1 MNAIRRYL
9 PLPLLLVTA
18 LVGLPAA
25 AQSRSKAKPRTPAA
39 AKTVTPA
46 PAKATPANATL
57 KTVQDRRSEGHFP
70 RFTLGIELPDIP
82 AFEAKASRVVV
93 MKAVDDLGTN
103 LVRED
108 AGEARLEP
116 TQRGQFGKPKEGPAP
131 PTIVFAEMKNPPRK
145 ATTLKEVSGEIEL
158 YVPGRDPNG
167 EADFPKILSMAGKPL
182 VHPALKANGV
192 EISVLSQPQIEA
204 ERKKA
209 GDAERAK
216 AKKEGITDDETIK
229 SMVEYAVDSFP
240 KGGEGQIVLRVK
252 DPKKAIQDFKMADGE
267 GNPQFNGKSD
277 EAGFT
282 ILEFWGDKPKPD
294 WSMKVLM
301 QSDTSLVRHTFV
313 FRDVPL
319 P

>member
-1 MNAIRRYL
+1 MNATRN
-9 PLPLLLVTA
+9 PLPLLLVMA
-18 LVGLPAA
+18 LVAAPAV
-25 AQSRSKAKPRTPAA
+25 AQSKAKPKPAA
-39 AKTVTPA
+39 AAKAAAPA

-70 RFTLGIELPDIP
+70 RCTLGIELPDIP
-82 AFEAKASRVVV
+82 AHEARASRVVV

-108 AGEARLEP
+108 AAGALLEP
-116 TQRGQFGKPKEGPAP
+116 TQRGSLGKPKEGPAP
-131 PTIVFAEMKNPPRK
+131 PTIVFAELKNPPRK

-158 YVPGRDPNG
+158 YIPGRDPNG
-167 EADFPKILSMAGKPL
+167 EAGFPKILSLAGKPL
-182 VHPALKANGV
+182 AHAALKANGV
-192 EISVLSQPQIEA
+192 EISVLSQAQIEA

-216 AKKEGITDDETIK
+216 ARKEGVTDEDTIK
-229 SMVEYAVDSFP
+229 SMVEHAVDSFP
-240 KGGEGQIVLRVK
+240 KGGEGQVVLRVK

-277 EAGFT
+277 QAGLT

-294 WSMKVLM
+294 WAMKVLM
-301 QSDTSLVRHTFV
+301 QSDRSLVRHTFV
-313 FRDVPL
+313 FKDVPL

>member
-1 MNAIRRYL
+1 MNAARN
-9 PLPLLLVTA
+9 PLPLLFALA
-18 LVGLPAA
+18 LVAAPAA
-25 AQSRSKAKPRTPAA
+25 AQSKAKSKPKPAAA
-39 AKTVTPA
+39 AKTATPV
-46 PAKATPANATL
+46 PAKATPANAML
-57 KTVQDRRSEGHFP
+57 KTVQDRRSDGHFA
-70 RFTLGIELPDIP
+70 RCTLGIELPDIP
-82 AFEAKASRVVV
+82 AVEAKASRVVV

-116 TQRGQFGKPKEGPAP
+116 TQRGQFGKPKDGPAP
-131 PTIVFAEMKNPPRK
+131 PTIVFAELKNPPRK
-145 ATTLKEVSGEIEL
+145 AKVLKEVSGEMEL
-158 YVPGRDPNG
+158 YVPSRDPNG
-167 EADFPKILSMAGKPL
+167 EAAFPKILSMAGKPL
-182 VHPALKANGV
+182 GHPALKANGV
-192 EISVLSQPQIEA
+192 EITVLSQDQIA
-204 ERKKA
+204 GERKKA

-216 AKKEGITDDETIK
+216 AKKEGITDEETVR

-277 EAGFT
+277 EAGLT

-294 WSMKVLM
+294 WTMKVLM

>member
-1 MNAIRRYL
+1 VNATRNS
-9 PLPLLLVTA
+9 LPLLFLIA
-18 LVGLPAA
+18 LVAAPAA
-25 AQSRSKAKPRTPAA
+25 AQSKAKSKSKPAA
-39 AKTVTPA
+39 PAKTATPA

-57 KTVQDRRSEGHFP
+57 KTVQDRRSDGHFA
-70 RFTLGIELPDIP
+70 RCTLGIELPDIP
-82 AFEAKASRVVV
+82 AVEAKASRVVV
-93 MKAVDDLGTN
+93 MKAIDDLGTN
-103 LVRED
+103 LLLDD
-108 AGEARLEP
+108 AANARLEP

-131 PTIVFAEMKNPPRK
+131 PTIIFAEMKNPPRK
-145 ATTLKEVSGEIEL
+145 ARVLKEVSGEIEL
-158 YVPGRDPNG
+158 YIPSRDPNG
-167 EADFPKILSMAGKPL
+167 EAGFPKILSMAGKPL
-182 VHPALKANGV
+182 AHAALKANGI
-192 EISVLSQPQIEA
+192 EIAVLSEDQIAA

-216 AKKEGITDDETIK
+216 AKKEGITDEETIR

-277 EAGFT
+277 AAGLT

-294 WSMKVLM
+294 WTMKVLI

-313 FRDVPL
+313 FKDIPL

>member
-1 MNAIRRYL
+1 MKVTRN
-9 PLPLLLVTA
+9 PLPLLLVMA
-18 LVGLPAA
+18 LVAAPAA
-25 AQSRSKAKPRTPAA
+25 AQSKAKPKTKPATA
-39 AKTVTPA
+39 AKTATPA

>member
-1 MNAIRRYL
+1 MNAARN
-9 PLPLLLVTA
+9 PLPLLLVMA
-18 LVGLPAA
+18 LAAAPAA
-25 AQSRSKAKPRTPAA
+25 AQSKAKPKPAAA
-39 AKTVTPA
+39 AKTSAPA

-70 RFTLGIELPDIP
+70 RCTLGIELPDIP
-82 AFEAKASRVVV
+82 AHEARASRVVV

-108 AGEARLEP
+108 AADARLEP
-116 TQRGQFGKPKEGPAP
+116 TQRGSFGKPKEGPAP
-131 PTIVFAEMKNPPRK
+131 PTIVFAELKNPPRK
-145 ATTLKEVSGEIEL
+145 ATILKEVSGEIEL
-158 YVPGRDPNG
+158 YIPGRDPNG
-167 EADFPKILSMAGKPL
+167 EAGFPKILSMAGKPL
-182 VHPALKANGV
+182 AHAALKANGV
-192 EISVLSQPQIEA
+192 EISVLSQAQIEA

-216 AKKEGITDDETIK
+216 ARKEGVTDEDTIK

-282 ILEFWGDKPKPD
+282 ILEFWGEKPKPD
-294 WSMKVLM
+294 WTMKVLM
-301 QSDTSLVRHTFV
+301 QSDKSLVRHTFV

>member
-1 MNAIRRYL
+1 MNAARN
-9 PLPLLLVTA
+9 PLPLLLVMA
-18 LVGLPAA
+18 LAAAPAA
-25 AQSRSKAKPRTPAA
+25 AQSKAKPKPAAA
-39 AKTVTPA
+39 AKTSAPA

-70 RFTLGIELPDIP
+70 RCTLGIELPDIP
-82 AFEAKASRVVV
+82 AHEARASRVVV

-108 AGEARLEP
+108 AADARLEP
-116 TQRGQFGKPKEGPAP
+116 TQRGSFGKPKEGPAP
-131 PTIVFAEMKNPPRK
+131 PTIVFAELKNPPRK
-145 ATTLKEVSGEIEL
+145 ATILKEVSGEIEL
-158 YVPGRDPNG
+158 YIPGRDPNG
-167 EADFPKILSMAGKPL
+167 EAGFPKILSMAGKPL
-182 VHPALKANGV
+182 AHAALKANGV
-192 EISVLSQPQIEA
+192 EISVLSQAQIEA

-216 AKKEGITDDETIK
+216 ARKEGVTDEDTIT
-229 SMVEYAVDSFP
+229 SMVENAVYSFP

-294 WSMKVLM
+294 WTMKVLM
-301 QSDTSLVRHTFV
+301 QSDKSLVRHTFV

>member
-1 MNAIRRYL
+1 MTPNRRSLLL
-9 PLPLLLVTA
+9 PFLLVTA
-18 LVGLPAA
+18 LHGFPAA
-25 AQSRSKAKPRTPAA
+25 GQSKAKSKSATPARNA
-39 AKTVTPA
+39 TPA
-46 PAKATPANATL
+46 PAKATPVNATL
-57 KTVQDRRSEGHFP
+57 KSVQDRRSAGHFP
-70 RFTLGIELPDIP
+70 RCTLGIELPDLP
-82 AFEAKASRVVV
+82 AVDVKASRVVV
-93 MKAVDDLGTN
+93 VKAVDDLGTN

-108 AGEARLEP
+108 AADARLEP
-116 TQRGQFGKPKEGPAP
+116 TQRGQFGRPKEGPAP
-131 PTIVFAEMKNPPRK
+131 PTIVFAELKNPPRK
-145 ATTLKEVSGEIEL
+145 AKMLKEVSGEIEL
-158 YVPGRDPNG
+158 YIPGRDPNG

-182 VHPALKANGV
+182 AHAALKANGV
-192 EISVLSQPQIEA
+192 EISVLSEAQIGV

-209 GDAERAK
+209 GEAEKAK
-216 AKKEGITDDETIK
+216 ARKEGITDEDTIR

-252 DPKKAIQDFKMADGE
+252 DPNKTIQDFKMADGE

-294 WSMKVLM
+294 WSIKVLM
-301 QSDTSLVRHTFV
+301 QSDRSLVRHTFV

>member
-1 MNAIRRYL
+1 MSPNRRSLLL
-9 PLPLLLVTA
+9 PCLLVTVLA
-18 LVGLPAA
+18 GFPAA
-25 AQSRSKAKPRTPAA
+25 AQSKAKSKPKPAA
-39 AKTVTPA
+39 PGKIATPT
-46 PAKATPANATL
+46 PAKATPVNATL

-70 RFTLGIELPDIP
+70 RCTLGIELPDIP
-82 AFEAKASRVVV
+82 AVDAKASRVVV
-93 MKAVDDLGTN
+93 LKAVDDLGTN

-108 AGEARLEP
+108 AAEARLEP
-116 TQRGQFGKPKEGPAP
+116 TQRGQLGKPKEGPAP
-131 PTIVFAEMKNPPRK
+131 PTIVFAELKNPPRK
-145 ATTLKEVSGEIEL
+145 ATMLKEVSGEIEL
-158 YVPGRDPNG
+158 FIPGRDPNG
-167 EADFPKILSMAGKPL
+167 EAAIPKILSMSGKPL
-182 VHPALKANGV
+182 AHAALKANGV
-192 EISVLSQPQIEA
+192 EIAVLSQDQIAA

-209 GDAERAK
+209 GDSERAK
-216 AKKEGITDDETIK
+216 AKKEGITDEDTIR

-277 EAGFT
+277 QAGLT

-294 WSMKVLM
+294 WTMKVLM

-313 FRDVPL
+313 FRDIPL

>member
-1 MNAIRRYL
+1 MNAARN
-9 PLPLLLVTA
+9 PLPLLLVMA
-18 LVGLPAA
+18 LAAAPAA
-25 AQSRSKAKPRTPAA
+25 AQSKAKPKPAAA
-39 AKTVTPA
+39 AKTSAPA

-70 RFTLGIELPDIP
+70 RCTLGIELPDIP
-82 AFEAKASRVVV
+82 AHEARASRVVV

-108 AGEARLEP
+108 AADARLEP
-116 TQRGQFGKPKEGPAP
+116 TQRGSFGKPKEGPAP
-131 PTIVFAEMKNPPRK
+131 PTIVFAELKNPPRK

-158 YVPGRDPNG
+158 YIPGRDPNG
-167 EADFPKILSMAGKPL
+167 EAGFPKILSMAGKPL
-182 VHPALKANGV
+182 AHAALKANGV
-192 EISVLSQPQIEA
+192 EISMLSQAQIEA

-216 AKKEGITDDETIK
+216 AKKEGITDEDTIK

-282 ILEFWGDKPKPD
+282 ILEFWGEKPKPD
-294 WSMKVLM
+294 WTMKVLM
-301 QSDTSLVRHTFV
+301 QSDRSLVRHTFV

>member
-1 MNAIRRYL
+1 MNATRN
-9 PLPLLLVTA
+9 PLALILVMA
-18 LVGLPAA
+18 LVAAPAA
-25 AQSRSKAKPRTPAA
+25 AQSKPKPKTKTAAA
-39 AKTVTPA
+39 AKTVTPT

-70 RFTLGIELPDIP
+70 RCTLGIELPDIP
-82 AFEAKASRVVV
+82 AWEARASRVVV

-108 AGEARLEP
+108 AADARLEP
-116 TQRGQFGKPKEGPAP
+116 TQRGSFGQPREGPAP
-131 PTIVFAEMKNPPRK
+131 PTIVFAELKNPPRK

-158 YVPGRDPNG
+158 YIPGRDPNG
-167 EADFPKILSMAGKPL
+167 EAGFPKILSMAGKPL
-182 VHPALKANGV
+182 AHAALKANGV
-192 EISVLSQPQIEA
+192 EISVLSQDQIAA

-209 GDAERAK
+209 EDAERAK
-216 AKKEGITDDETIK
+216 AKREGITDEETVK
-229 SMVEYAVDSFP
+229 SMVDYVSDSFP

-277 EAGFT
+277 QAGLT
-282 ILEFWGDKPKPD
+282 ILEFWGEKPKPD
-294 WSMKVLM
+294 WTMKVLM
-301 QSDTSLVRHTFV
+301 QSDSSLVRFTFV

>member
-1 MNAIRRYL
+1 VNAARNL
-9 PLPLLLVTA
+9 LPLLLVMP
-18 LVGLPAA
+18 LVGAPAA
-25 AQSRSKAKPRTPAA
+25 AQSKAKAKTKPAA
-39 AKTVTPA
+39 AAKAAAPA
-46 PAKATPANATL
+46 PAKATPANALL
-57 KTVQDRRSEGHFP
+57 KTVQDRRSDGHFP
-70 RFTLGIELPDIP
+70 RCTLGIELPDFP
-82 AFEAKASRVVV
+82 AHEARASRVVV
-93 MKAVDDLGTN
+93 MRAVDDLGTN

-108 AGEARLEP
+108 AADARLEP
-116 TQRGQFGKPKEGPAP
+116 TQRGSFGKPKEGPAP
-131 PTIVFAEMKNPPRK
+131 PTIVFAELKNPPRK
-145 ATTLKEVSGEIEL
+145 AKSLKEVSGEIEL

-167 EADFPKILSMAGKPL
+167 EAGFPKILSMVGKPL
-182 VHPALKANGV
+182 THAALKANGV
-192 EISVLSQPQIEA
+192 EISVLSQAQIEA

-216 AKKEGITDDETIK
+216 AKKEGITDEDTIK

-252 DPKKAIQDFKMADGE
+252 DPKKAIQDLKMADGE
-267 GNPQFNGKSD
+267 GNPQFNGKSE

-294 WSMKVLM
+294 WAMKVLM

>member
-1 MNAIRRYL
+1 MNATRNS
-9 PLPLLLVTA
+9 LPLLLVMA
-18 LVGLPAA
+18 LVAAPAA
-25 AQSRSKAKPRTPAA
+25 AQSKVKSKPKPA
-39 AKTVTPA
+39 AKTEAPA

-57 KTVQDRRSEGHFP
+57 KTVQDRRTEGHFP
-70 RFTLGIELPDIP
+70 RCTLGIELPDIP
-82 AFEAKASRVVV
+82 AHEARASRVVV

-108 AGEARLEP
+108 AADTRLEP
-116 TQRGQFGKPKEGPAP
+116 TQRGSFGKPKDGPPP
-131 PTIVFAEMKNPPRK
+131 PTIVFAELKNPPRK

-158 YVPGRDPNG
+158 YIPGRDPNG
-167 EADFPKILSMAGKPL
+167 EAEFPKILSMAGKPL
-182 VHPALKANGV
+182 AHAALKENGV
-192 EISVLSQPQIEA
+192 EISVLSEAQIGV

-209 GDAERAK
+209 GEAERAK
-216 AKKEGITDDETIK
+216 AKKEGITDEDTIR

-277 EAGFT
+277 EAGLT

-294 WSMKVLM
+294 WTMKVLM
-301 QSDTSLVRHTFV
+301 QSDRSLVRHTFV

>member
-1 MNAIRRYL
+1 VNAARTT
-9 PLPLLLVTA
+9 LPLLLAAA
-18 LVGLPAA
+18 LVAAPAA
-25 AQSRSKAKPRTPAA
+25 AQSKAKPKPAGPGKPGVA
-39 AKTVTPA
+39 V

-57 KTVQDRRSEGHFP
+57 KTVQDRRSSGSFA
-70 RFTLGIELPDIP
+70 RCTLGIELPDIP
-82 AFEAKASRVVV
+82 AVEAKASRVVV

-103 LVRED
+103 LLVDD
-108 AGEARLEP
+108 AANARLEP

-131 PTIVFAEMKNPPRK
+131 PTIIFAEMKTPPRK
-145 ATTLKEVSGEIEL
+145 AKVLKEVSGEIEL
-158 YVPGRDPNG
+158 YIPSRDPNG
-167 EADFPKILSMAGKPL
+167 EAAIPKILSMAGKPL
-182 VHPALKANGV
+182 AYSALKANGV
-192 EISVLSQPQIEA
+192 EITVLSQDQIAA

-216 AKKEGITDDETIK
+216 AKKEGINDEETVR

-252 DPKKAIQDFKMADGE
+252 DPKKAIQDFKMVDGE
-267 GNPQFNGKSD
+267 GNPQFNG
-277 EAGFT
+277 
-282 ILEFWGDKPKPD
+282 DKPKPD
-294 WSMKVLM
+294 WTMKVLM